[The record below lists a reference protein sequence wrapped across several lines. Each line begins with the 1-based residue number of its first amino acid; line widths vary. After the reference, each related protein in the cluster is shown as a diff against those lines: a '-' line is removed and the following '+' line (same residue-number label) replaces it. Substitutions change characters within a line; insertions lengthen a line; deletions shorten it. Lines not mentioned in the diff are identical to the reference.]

1 MNLFRLTLHFLCII
15 HYLCNV
21 KDKISVAIKK

>member
-1 MNLFRLTLHFLCII
+1 MNLFRLILHYLCII